1 MASRV
6 AQPLAAVLLS
16 AVLVSGALVSG
27 TLLAAGAAA
36 SAATLERIRDSGTIK
51 LGYREDAAP
60 FSFAD
65 PAGLPAGYTVEI
77 CNAVVSAVR
86 AQLQRDDI
94 RVQYV
99 LVTAENRFAAV
110 QAGDIDLLCGASSV
124 TLERRKLVDFSL
136 LTFVTG
142 SSVLYRKDGPA
153 DFLDLVGQKVGVRAG
168 TTTEEG
174 LKRALAEAGI
184 EAQVVAVENHEEG
197 RRALEDG
204 ALAAYF
210 ADRAILAMLGREAQR
225 PENLVLSDRFFS
237 YEPYA
242 LALQR
247 GDSEFRLLIDSTLA
261 RLYRSQGIVK
271 IYQAHFG
278 NAGMSDL
285 LRATFTLQ
293 ALPE

>member
-6 AQPLAAVLLS
+6 AKPLAAVLLS
-16 AVLVSGALVSG
+16 AVLVSAVLVCG
-27 TLLAAGAAA
+27 TLLAAGATA
-36 SAATLERIRDSGTIK
+36 SAATLERIRDSGTMK

-94 RVQYV
+94 RAQYV

-142 SSVLYRKDGPA
+142 SSVLYRKDGPGN
-153 DFLDLVGQKVGVRAG
+153 FLDLVGQKVGVRAG

-184 EAQVVAVENHEEG
+184 EAQVVAVESHEEG

-210 ADRAILAMLGREAQR
+210 ADRAILVMLGREAQR

-237 YEPYA
+237 YEPYG

-278 NAGMSDL
+278 NAAMSDL

>member
-1 MASRV
+1 MGSRL
-6 AQPLAAVLLS
+6 AMPLAAILL
-16 AVLVSGALVSG
+16 AAALFAAGA
-27 TLLAAGAAA
+27 TLGAAAAGAA
-36 SAATLERIRDSGTIK
+36 TLDRIRDSGTIR
-51 LGYREDAAP
+51 LGYRQDAAP

-65 PAGLPAGYTVEI
+65 PSGLPAGYTVEL

-99 LVTAENRFAAV
+99 LVTAEDRFAAL
-110 QAGDIDLLCGASSV
+110 QAGDIDLLCGASSI

-142 SSVLYRKDGPA
+142 SSVLYRKDGPSN
-153 DFLDLVGQKVGVRAG
+153 FLDLVGQKVGVRAG
-168 TTTEEG
+168 TTTEDG

-184 EAQVVAVENHEEG
+184 EAQVVAVESHEEG

-204 ALAAYF
+204 ELAAYF
-210 ADRAILAMLGREAQR
+210 ADRAILVMLGREAQR

-247 GDSEFRLLIDSTLA
+247 GDSDFRLLVDSTLA
-261 RLYRSQGIVK
+261 RLYRSQAIAK
-271 IYQAHFG
+271 IYQASFG
-278 NAGMSDL
+278 DAQMSDL

>member
-6 AQPLAAVLLS
+6 AKPLAAVLLS
-16 AVLVSGALVSG
+16 SVLVSG
-27 TLLAAGAAA
+27 TLLAAGATA

-278 NAGMSDL
+278 NAAMSDL